1 MEKNTKD
8 LLEWMK
14 NMYIKSYDPEA
25 LNWKYIHPNNMI
37 QNSPDGEYAIL
48 YVPNPNKN
56 KYDFYKFS
64 IVYRYRVDE
73 NFVSHPAEG
82 IQCYTL
88 HILEHKGE
96 EGFDMMYSVPDPTK
110 DFSLS
115 DYTNPEKYY
124 EQFYLPPSIVND
136 YGRFMAVFMDMITA
150 KKACLAYLRH
160 IICPYG
166 YILSD
171 EDQLEFN
178 KFVNTFREENK
189 LD

>member
-25 LNWKYIHPNNMI
+25 LNWKLIHPNNMI
-37 QNSPDGEYAIL
+37 QNSQDGEYAIL
-48 YVPNPNKN
+48 YIPDPSKN

-64 IVYRYRVDE
+64 IGYEYRVDE
-73 NFVSHPAEG
+73 QFVTHPAEG
-82 IQCYTL
+82 IMCYTL
-88 HILEHKGE
+88 HIMEARGE
-96 EGFDMMYSVPDPTK
+96 DGFDMMYSVPDPTK
-110 DFSLS
+110 DFSLLIFTDS
-115 DYTNPEKYY
+115 KRYY
-124 EQFYLPPSIVND
+124 EQGYLPPSIIND
-136 YGRFMAVFMDMITA
+136 YGRFKAVFIDMITA
-150 KKACLAYLRH
+150 KKACLAYLRR
-160 IICPYG
+160 IIYPYG

-171 EDQLEFN
+171 EDQIEFN